1 MKKIIISLM
10 ALVAL
15 ASADQLVKLK
25 VTGMMCP
32 ACVKNVKGSLEGVKG
47 VKESAVYL
55 KDGHAEVKADNSVK
69 PEAICDAVKQAGY
82 GCSIAK

>member
-47 VKESAVYL
+47 VKVMQLS
-55 KDGHAEVKADNSVK
+55 
-69 PEAICDAVKQAGY
+69 KQDMVVQSLNKILLSMI
-82 GCSIAK
+82 SI